1 MQISELVKVNEEAIL
16 ANAVNFGMMDDEEKN
31 LGLCRGFVFNYES
44 KNPKA
49 STLGVLEAI
58 QRSYRSRNEANIH
71 LFVQDYG
78 RGKSHF
84 ALVTANYFKQLIES
98 QEIQGIL
105 EQVRKASINNPGIVE
120 DLEAYKRRN
129 QKHLVICLSG
139 EEMDLRKSFLKAINK
154 TLTEENIT
162 DTLAQEF
169 CQKPLNYLKS
179 LDAQQQQIANKFIEN
194 NYPELGD
201 LDNIIDSLEKENYR
215 LIAKVKEISK
225 HLNQGFAIDFE
236 TDLNIEQIL
245 ENLLQKLCLGEN
257 ATYAGILILF
267 DELNNYLQSWA
278 KDLIASGGL
287 TLQNITNICENYKG
301 KIALVCFTQIR
312 PLKSVPNKSAD
323 DYKKLAS
330 RLEIAESTY
339 EPISS
344 LELVIKGLLVQQSHQ
359 PIWGEFIDKW
369 DNTLLGNSRQSFE
382 KRITYYRERGWDFQT
397 FHSNITLDSFPLHP
411 LTTYLL
417 CNLDFTQGRTAIQY
431 IKEDVKNFILNQPLE
446 RNNLLN
452 CLPAISLIDAF
463 SDFSQTEFSRYHAE
477 YQKTYQSISFS
488 ITAEEESILKAI
500 FLFYIS
506 GNKLNK
512 PNNENH
518 AIILSELSGLSQT
531 ETSETLTKLCEERQV
546 IYNNSGDNTYRFY
559 SGNNLLEIRQ
569 QIEEEAERQPH
580 KWTVNLAVKHCQ
592 EKIDKYL
599 RNQYIEALNFIE
611 KNKLINGEWYFENK
625 FYTIEEFEQALLGY
639 KTLENTEAKGIFA
652 YILADRIEDL
662 QDLKYRINDLLSK
675 SQNKHLFAVAIPNKI
690 VGDIPRELFMI
701 DIIRRKNDK
710 QESGTAYNQLKQ
722 DLEQKID
729 REIREI
735 LVSYDYYCLYQ
746 DKLTAQE
753 EKQPQAIISLLLN
766 ELYSFV
772 PPLAKNDKMA
782 LKSNP
787 ANTIIGYAIKLLI
800 EDNLKPQNFP
810 NASYHNL
817 INPVFVSNWGLL
829 KINNQKYSIQFP
841 SQRNVRQAWDKISE
855 LTDLGNKEEK
865 TIKIEDI
872 WKTLSKPP
880 FGYNEYTFTMLFGA
894 WLGYH
899 YNEVKISGTFG
910 IPQRKTEQISHDI
923 QPVKK
928 WTETNI
934 FDKPKDFVNKWILG
948 NSKNPQ
954 IIRHKPIICPE
965 ITSIVDYNQAKELM
979 NDIDNF
985 INSGEGEKSKKD
997 EIKIKRN
1004 QLLDGIKVIETNFKI
1019 VEEAEDLPHD
1029 TTIEKLISIYITLQ
1043 QELTPKRVIN
1053 LVNYSDSQK
1062 VDNSHAI
1069 YVNASEN
1076 QKERQQK
1083 ARILINDKINEFIDE
1098 LTQRSEKMKTEQEL
1112 GRYQGEL
1119 ENAKAKISEVDTLPF
1134 HLTESLDYALNTTKN
1149 NLKNIQYQEK
1159 IKQCLSQIEL
1169 RYKSLSENASQKD
1182 YQHTLLDIENLAEET
1197 TIIKQDQRYI
1207 EIINYIKDK
1216 QNYLEQKIQIWQER
1230 VTNIGKN
1237 DAFFLF
1243 QEINSLQNRFTEAES
1258 HQKIESLLQQLNPII
1273 LELQNEEESEKIKH
1287 QEDENILQ
1295 QLRIKTPSLLKNIT
1309 ECQDAIEFINN
1320 SRQKLNYAQRF
1331 NTEIEQ
1337 LRDNLNQYISESQN
1351 QLKNLEVTIQD
1362 INDSQGLDKFQRELM
1377 KLETILENSPE
1388 YSKYQKLHQDI
1399 NHLRSLFQITEYQRN
1414 NDLKDYK
1421 NILLKLNQWRNNIS
1435 NISPNI
1441 ETKYQSI
1448 FYELT
1453 SKINTIRQQ
1462 KYDSAIAWL
1471 TQLKDQYNLLLE
1483 NSEQLLDEKL
1493 KIVNTLL
1500 KEIEINHKKYVDYLK
1515 DKEQQ
1520 IIQEYL
1526 NKCIEIQNENTEN
1539 QIIVLFQ
1546 QLTRE
1551 NKELL
1556 HNKLEQYLNE

>member
-16 ANAVNFGMMDDEEKN
+16 ANAVNFGMMEDKEKN
-31 LGLCRGFVFNYES
+31 LGLCQGFVFNYES
-44 KNPKA
+44 INPKA

-58 QRSYRSRNEANIH
+58 QRSYRSRNEVNIH

-84 ALVTANYFKQLIES
+84 ALVTANYFKQSIES
-98 QEIQGIL
+98 QETQGIL

-129 QKHLVICLSG
+129 KKHLVICLSG
-139 EEMDLRKSFLKAINK
+139 EEMDLRQSFLKAINK
-154 TLTEENIT
+154 TLIEENIT

-169 CQKPLNYLKS
+169 CQQPLNYLKS
-179 LDAQQQQIANKFIEN
+179 LEAQQQQIVNNFIEN

-201 LDNIIDSLEKENYR
+201 LDNIIESLTKENYR
-215 LIAKVKEISK
+215 LIPQVKEISK

-245 ENLLQKLCLGEN
+245 ENLLQRSCLGEN
-257 ATYAGILILF
+257 APYAGILILF

-278 KDLIASGGL
+278 RDAIASGGL

-330 RLEIAESTY
+330 RLEIPESTY

-359 PIWGEFIDKW
+359 PIWAKFIQKW
-369 DNTLLGNSRQSFE
+369 GNTLLINSRQSFE
-382 KRITYYRERGWDFQT
+382 KRISYYRERGWDLQT

-431 IKEDVKNFILNQPLE
+431 IKEDVKKFIQNQPLE

-488 ITAEEESILKAI
+488 ITTEEESILKAI

-518 AIILSELSGLSQT
+518 AIILSELSGLSET
-531 ETSETLTKLCEERQV
+531 ETTETLTKLSQERQV
-546 IYNNSGDNTYRFY
+546 IYYNTGDNTYRFY

-569 QIEEEAERQPH
+569 QIEEEAERQPQ
-580 KWTVNLAVKHCQ
+580 KWTVNLPVKYCQ

-599 RNQYIEALNFIE
+599 RSQYIEALNFIE

-662 QDLKYRINDLLSK
+662 QDLKYRIDDLLSK
-675 SQNKHLFAVAIPNKI
+675 SQNKHLFAVAIPNKT

-710 QESGTAYNQLKQ
+710 QESGTAYNQLRQ

-735 LVSYDYYCLYQ
+735 LVSCDYYCLYQ
-746 DKLTAQE
+746 GKLTAQE

-787 ANTIIGYAIKLLI
+787 ANTIIGYAIKHLI
-800 EDNLKPQNFP
+800 QDELKPQNFP
-810 NASYHNL
+810 NASYNNL

-829 KINNQKYSIQFP
+829 KVNNQKYSIQIP

-899 YNEVKISGTFG
+899 YHELKISGTFG

-948 NSKNPQ
+948 NSKSPQ
-954 IIRHKPIICPE
+954 IIKHKPIICPE
-965 ITSIVDYNQAKELM
+965 IPSTLDYNQAKDLVTE
-979 NDIDNF
+979 IDNF
-985 INSGEGEKSKKD
+985 INSGEGQKSKKD
-997 EIKIKRN
+997 EIKIKKS
-1004 QLLDGIKVIETNFKI
+1004 QLLDGIKIIDNNFKI
-1019 VEEAEDLPHD
+1019 VEEAEELTHD
-1029 TTIEKLISIYITLQ
+1029 TTIEKLILIYVSLQ

-1053 LVNYSDSQK
+1053 LINYPNSNK
-1062 VDNSHAI
+1062 VDNSHPI
-1069 YVNASEN
+1069 YVSASEN

-1083 ARILINDKINEFIDE
+1083 ARILINDKINEFVDE

-1119 ENAKAKISEVDTLPF
+1119 ENTKAKISEVDTLPS
-1134 HLTESLDYALNTTKN
+1134 HLIDSLNYALNTAKN
-1149 NLKNIQYQEK
+1149 ILKNIQYQEA

-1169 RYKSLSENASQKD
+1169 RYKTLSDNASQKD
-1182 YQHTLLDIENLAEET
+1182 YQDALLDIENLAEET
-1197 TIIKQDQRYI
+1197 TVIKQESRYI
-1207 EIINYIKDK
+1207 EIINNIKDRH
-1216 QNYLEQKIQIWQER
+1216 NYLEQKIQIWQER
-1230 VTNIGKN
+1230 VNNISKN
-1237 DAFFLF
+1237 QAFFLS
-1243 QEINSLQNRFTEAES
+1243 QEINSLKNRFTDIDS
-1258 HQKIESLLQQLNPII
+1258 CQKIENLLQQLNPII
-1273 LELQNEEESEKIKH
+1273 LEWQNEEEADKIKH

-1295 QLRIKTPSLLKNIT
+1295 ELRSKRPSFLKNVT
-1309 ECQDAIEFINN
+1309 ECQDSIVLINN
-1320 SRQKLNYAQRF
+1320 LKEKLNYPDRF
-1331 NTEIEQ
+1331 NQEIEQ
-1337 LRDNLNQYISESQN
+1337 LKENLNQYISDCYN
-1351 QLKNLEVTIQD
+1351 QLNNLEVTIQD
-1362 INDSQGLDKFQRELM
+1362 INNSQELDKFNRELI
-1377 KLETILENSPE
+1377 KLETIWEKSSE
-1388 YSKYQKLHQDI
+1388 YSRCQTLYQDI
-1399 NHLRSLFQITEYQRN
+1399 DNLRSLFKITEYQGN
-1414 NDLKDYK
+1414 NDLKDYE
-1421 NILLKLNQWRNNIS
+1421 NTLQQLNQWYQNI
-1435 NISPNI
+1435 NDISPNI
-1441 ETKYQSI
+1441 EAKYQFISHQ
-1448 FYELT
+1448 LT
-1453 SKINTIRQQ
+1453 SKINTIRQE
-1462 KYDSAIAWL
+1462 KYEGAITWL
-1471 TQLKDQYNLLLE
+1471 NQLNINYNLLLE
-1483 NSEQLLDEKL
+1483 NSVELSDEKL
-1493 KIVNTLL
+1493 KIANNLL
-1500 KEIEINHKKYVDYLK
+1500 KEIECNYNQYLDYFGE
-1515 DKEQQ
+1515 KEKN
-1520 IIQEYL
+1520 IVKEYIE
-1526 NKCIEIQNENTEN
+1526 KCIEIQNENTEN

-1546 QLTRE
+1546 QLTIE
-1551 NKELL
+1551 NKQLL
-1556 HNKLEQYLNE
+1556 HNKLEQYLND